1 MELTRR
7 SFVAGTAAAGV
18 AAALGSTAIAQASE
32 SAPAEGGMQ
41 DGLWIGRAM
50 GHRNYLT
57 VQIAVSNGEIT
68 NMSVWRCDD
77 TPGIGTTAAP
87 IMMARIAED
96 QNLDVDVVSSATMT
110 SFAVKNALEAA
121 IEAAGGDP
129 SAYHKGRPE
138 TVQGEDRHETADVVV
153 VGAGTAGLVAAV
165 RLLEAGK
172 KVVVVEQ
179 LDIAGGSGKMT
190 YSGVVSVNSE
200 LQQQASQ
207 GRFEEA
213 DPTYFSLDAKLDL
226 LKSYNTPEN
235 NRFDG
240 ALPYQEAMYSNSG
253 ALVDWMHSIG
263 VGFMT
268 IGATPMFPHEAILAP
283 GVYMGGCGAAM
294 NYLADRIG
302 ALGGELLYGTEMTEL
317 VQAEDGTVTGIVA
330 QAKDG
335 STVTV
340 DAAAVCL
347 CTGGF
352 AANQEMVAEYYPQYG
367 EFVFNCCKGSTGKG
381 LQLAV
386 EAGAYT
392 ECMGRTLGAFNSTTP
407 DAAGT
412 RFELAFIH
420 SFAPG
425 LMVNDS
431 GSEFGEG
438 NMSHA
443 FMGKAIC
450 NPDNGG
456 RFYHVTDHAGAI
468 KLAKND
474 AWGGCTDYDC
484 LFDRG
489 DIVHFDTVAEA
500 AEALNLP
507 NLETAVAEHNAVAL
521 TGETDAT
528 CSGVG
533 SSKLTTHGTLGFSA
547 RTAATACA
555 TALAPA
561 SSQSAPAKNP
571 SRHTGPSAAAA
582 MAATRAPDVG
592 ATIDTRSTPFAA
604 KTPKNSSFSS
614 KGTSGRT
621 TASTPTSAQRLAKR
635 SAP

>member
-7 SFVAGTAAAGV
+7 SFVAGTAVAGAAVAAGTLPLAH
-18 AAALGSTAIAQASE
+18 AAE
-32 SAPAEGGMQ
+32 SAPAAGSLQ

-57 VQIAVSNGEIT
+57 VQIAVNNSEISS
-68 NMSVWRCDD
+68 MSVLRCDD

-87 IMMARIAED
+87 MMMARIAED

-129 SAYHKGRPE
+129 AAYHKGRPE
-138 TVQGEDRHETADVVV
+138 TVQGEDLHETADVVV

-190 YSGVVSVNSE
+190 YSGIVSVNSE

-207 GRFEEA
+207 GRYEELM
-213 DPTYFSLDAKLDL
+213 PTDFSMEAKMEL
-226 LKSYNTPEN
+226 LKSYNNPEN

-240 ALPYQEAMYSNSG
+240 ELPYQEALYTNAG
-253 ALVDWMHSIG
+253 PLVDWMHSIG

-268 IGATPMFPHEAILAP
+268 MGGASVFPTTAVLAP
-283 GVYMGGCGAAM
+283 GMYMGGCGAAM
-294 NYLADRIG
+294 DYLADRVG
-302 ALGGELLYGTEMTEL
+302 ALGGQLLYGTEMTEL
-317 VQAEDGTVTGIVA
+317 VQADDGTVTGIVA

-352 AANQEMVAEYYPQYG
+352 AANPDMVAEHYPQYAD
-367 EFVFNCCKGSTGKG
+367 FSFNCCKGSTGKG

-386 EAGAYT
+386 GAGAYT
-392 ECMGRTLGAFNSTTP
+392 ECMGRTLGAFNATTP

-420 SFAPG
+420 TFAPG

-438 NMSHA
+438 NLSHA
-443 FMGKAIC
+443 FMARAIC
-450 NPDNGG
+450 DPANGG
-456 RFYHVTDHAGAI
+456 RFYHVTDRAGSI
-468 KLAKND
+468 RLAKND
-474 AWGGCTDYDC
+474 VWGACTDYDC

-489 DIVHFDTVAEA
+489 DIVHYDTVAEA

-507 NLETAVAEHNAVAL
+507 NLETAVAEHNAAAL
-521 TGETDAT
+521 AGEKDAYGRTPTFVNTNEGIWLISCFPTFYVTTGGIAIDPQCHVLRED
-528 CSGVG
+528 G
-533 SSKLTTHGTLGFSA
+533 SSIPGLYAAGDICGSVEEKDGNGYGYGFD
-547 RTAATACA
+547 AALSYGYIMGNTVNAE
-555 TALAPA
+555 
-561 SSQSAPAKNP
+561 
-571 SRHTGPSAAAA
+571 
-582 MAATRAPDVG
+582 
-592 ATIDTRSTPFAA
+592 I
-604 KTPKNSSFSS
+604 
-614 KGTSGRT
+614 
-621 TASTPTSAQRLAKR
+621 
-635 SAP
+635 

>member
-1 MELTRR
+1 MEITRR
-7 SFVAGTAAAGV
+7 TFVAGSVAAGMATVLGGTASALATDAAA
-18 AAALGSTAIAQASE
+18 ATGSL
-32 SAPAEGGMQ
+32 Q

-57 VQIAVSNGEIT
+57 VQIAVSNGTIT
-68 NMSVWRCDD
+68 KMSVLRCDD

-87 IMMARIAED
+87 IMMARIAAD

-121 IEAAGGDP
+121 IEAAGGNP
-129 SAYHKGRPE
+129 SDYHKGRPE
-138 TVQGEDRHETADVVV
+138 VVPGDDRHETVDVVV
-153 VGAGTAGLVAAV
+153 VGGGTAGLVAAV

-172 KVVVVEQ
+172 KVLVVEQ

-190 YSGVVSVNSE
+190 YSGVVSVNAE

-207 GRFEEA
+207 GRYEEIM
-213 DPTYFSLDAKLDL
+213 PTDFSMDAKMEL
-226 LKSYNTPEN
+226 LKSYNNPDN
-235 NRFDG
+235 NRFNG
-240 ALPYQEAMYSNSG
+240 ELPYQEALYTNSG
-253 ALVDWMHSIG
+253 PLVDWMHEIG

-268 IGATPMFPHEAILAP
+268 MGNASVFPTTAVLAP
-283 GVYMGGCGAAM
+283 GMYMGGCGAALD
-294 NYLADRIG
+294 YLADRVG
-302 ALGGELLYGTEMTEL
+302 ALGGELAYGTEMTQL
-317 VQAEDGTVTGIVA
+317 VQDSDGTVTGIVA

-335 STVTV
+335 STLTV

-352 AANQEMVAEYYPQYG
+352 AANQEMIAEHYPQYSD
-367 EFVFNCCKGSTGKG
+367 FVFNCCKGSTGKG

-425 LMVNDS
+425 LMVNDA

-438 NMSHA
+438 NLSHA
-443 FMGKAIC
+443 FMARAIC
-450 NPDNGG
+450 DPSNGG

-474 AWGGCTDYDC
+474 SWGACTDYDC

-507 NLETAVAEHNAVAL
+507 NLEAAIAEHNAVAL
-521 TGETDAT
+521 TGEKDAYGRT
-528 CSGVG
+528 PTFVNTNEGIWLISCFPTFYV
-533 SSKLTTHGTLGFSA
+533 TTGGIA
-547 RTAATACA
+547 IDTACHVLREDGSFIPGLYA
-555 TALAPA
+555 AGDICGSVEEKDGNTYGYGFDAAL
-561 SSQSAPAKNP
+561 SYGFILGN
-571 SRHTGPSAAAA
+571 TVAAE
-582 MAATRAPDVG
+582 
-592 ATIDTRSTPFAA
+592 
-604 KTPKNSSFSS
+604 
-614 KGTSGRT
+614 
-621 TASTPTSAQRLAKR
+621 L
-635 SAP
+635 

>member
-7 SFVAGTAAAGV
+7 SFVAGTAAVGV
-18 AAALGSTAIAQASE
+18 AAALGGTAIAQASE

-68 NMSVWRCDD
+68 NMNVWRCDD

-129 SAYHKGRPE
+129 SVYHKGRPE
-138 TVQGEDRHETADVVV
+138 VVQGEDRHETADVVV

-172 KVVVVEQ
+172 KVAVVEQ

-190 YSGVVSVNSE
+190 YSGVVSVNAE
-200 LQQQASQ
+200 LQKQASQ
-207 GRFEEA
+207 GRYEETS
-213 DPTYFSLDAKLDL
+213 PTDFNMDAKMEL
-226 LKSYNTPEN
+226 LKSYNNPDN

-240 ALPYQEAMYSNSG
+240 ELPYQKALYTNSG
-253 ALVDWMHSIG
+253 PLVDWMHSIG

-268 IGATPMFPHEAILAP
+268 MGGASVFPTTAVLAP
-283 GVYMGGCGAAM
+283 GMYMGGCGAAM
-294 NYLADRIG
+294 DYLADRVV

-340 DAAAVCL
+340 DATAVCL

-381 LQLAV
+381 LQLAL

-392 ECMGRTLGAFNSTTP
+392 ECMGRDLGAFNSTTP

-412 RFELAFIH
+412 RFELAFLH
-420 SFAPG
+420 TFAPG

-450 NPDNGG
+450 NPENGG
-456 RFYHVTDHAGAI
+456 RFYHVTDRAGAI
-468 KLAKND
+468 RLAKND
-474 AWGGCTDYDC
+474 SWGACTDYDC
-484 LFDRG
+484 LADRG

-507 NLETAVAEHNAVAL
+507 NLEAAVAEHNAVAL
-521 TGETDAT
+521 TGEKDAYGRKPT
-528 CSGVG
+528 FVNTNEGIWLISCFPTFYVTTGGIAIDPQCHVLREDG
-533 SSKLTTHGTLGFSA
+533 SFIPGLYAAGDICGSVEEKDGNKYGYGFDAALSYGFILGNTVNA
-547 RTAATACA
+547 E
-555 TALAPA
+555 L
-561 SSQSAPAKNP
+561 
-571 SRHTGPSAAAA
+571 
-582 MAATRAPDVG
+582 
-592 ATIDTRSTPFAA
+592 
-604 KTPKNSSFSS
+604 
-614 KGTSGRT
+614 
-621 TASTPTSAQRLAKR
+621 
-635 SAP
+635 